1 MKMTLTLISICIA
14 GLFVASRVIAAK
26 VEESFPPVGSF
37 AEVAGGRLHYAEIP
51 ASDPSLPPVV
61 FIHGASGNLRDLK
74 APLDGKLRRHGRLIF
89 VDRPG
94 HGYSE
99 RGKNDAISLPA
110 HQAARIAELLNLI
123 EAEPAVI
130 VGHSLGGSV
139 AAAFAL
145 NHSDQAAGL
154 VFLAPATHPWP
165 GGEVTWYYHLTTIPV
180 VGWAFSEL
188 LAAPAGYLQYR
199 IALKGVFEPNRVP
212 SDYPERSGT
221 RLVLRPHVFRHNADD
236 VTSLYDAVRN
246 MSKRYHEINLPTSI
260 ITGDSDRV
268 VLAEI
273 HSKGLEKDIS
283 GAKLIWLENT
293 GHMPAW
299 TDASLVAD
307 EILRISEI
315 AAFGKGVVDR
325 VAQSAPTRSSGG

>member
-1 MKMTLTLISICIA
+1 MMRAVFQALIGHWRRHLVQLISLLA
-14 GLFVASRVIAAK
+14 GLALATALWTGVQ
-26 VEESFPPVGSF
+26 
-37 AEVAGGRLHYAEIP
+37 
-51 ASDPSLPPVV
+51 
-61 FIHGASGNLRDLK
+61 
-74 APLDGKLRRHGRLIF
+74 
-89 VDRPG
+89 
-94 HGYSE
+94 
-99 RGKNDAISLPA
+99 AINA
-110 HQAARIAELLNLI
+110 QARQ
-123 EAEPAVI
+123 
-130 VGHSLGGSV
+130 SY
-139 AAAFAL
+139 
-145 NHSDQAAGL
+145 DQAAGL

-199 IALKGVFEPNRVP
+199 NALKGVFEPNRVP

-260 ITGDSDRV
+260 ITGDSDGV

-273 HSKGLEKDIS
+273 HSKGLEEDIS

-315 AAFGKGVVDR
+315 AAFGKGVADR
-325 VAQSAPTRSSGG
+325 AAQSARTQSSILS